1 MGRRIA
7 ALRVACSVTQE
18 ELAEGSGVDVRYLQR
33 IEAGEKNTTV
43 DTLVKIANV
52 LRVGVASLFA
62 EEPAPAR
69 GSRGATR
76 TRAARVRPSTKH
88 SRSRPR

>member
-7 ALRVACSVTQE
+7 SLRITCNVTQE
-18 ELAEGSGVDVRYLQR
+18 ALAEGSGVDARYLQR

-52 LRVGVASLFA
+52 LRVGVATLFA
-62 EEPAPAR
+62 EEPPPARLAR
-69 GSRGATR
+69 GSAGKAQPRKS
-76 TRAARVRPSTKH
+76 PL
-88 SRSRPR
+88 RSRRGRTAP